1 METSTTEC
9 HMSAQDRVKQNRK
22 DMSFSGS
29 LSMVAIVELHIPYEI
44 IIVTL
49 CSHVLLDV
57 KLCKEKVKV
66 LGRQVKV
73 VVKEVIMKEEHLG

>member
-1 METSTTEC
+1 
-9 HMSAQDRVKQNRK
+9 
-22 DMSFSGS
+22 
-29 LSMVAIVELHIPYEI
+29 MVAIVKLHIPYEI

-49 CSHVLLDV
+49 CSHVLLHV

-73 VVKEVIMKEEHLG
+73 VVKEVIMKEHLG